1 MKFSLSWLTEY
12 VRVEISAAELSARLT
27 MAGLEVDSIFDR
39 YEYLDTVIAGC
50 IVESKPHPDLESLK
64 LCVVDIGGGKRVK
77 VVCGAPNAEIG
88 MVTACAMPG
97 TVFPDG
103 RVLSKAVIRNRE
115 SNGMLCSEY
124 ELGIGPDASGILS
137 LHPDT
142 PPGAKIAEVLGLS
155 DMVFEVDLTPNR
167 PDCLGI
173 IGIAREV
180 AAIQKGFLRYP
191 EKTDTGSGSAVFDY
205 TSVLI
210 KDPDLCPR
218 YCARVVLDVTVG
230 PSPFWLQD
238 RLLSVGL
245 RPINNLVDV
254 TNFVMMETGQ
264 PLHAFDI
271 DKLAENRIVV
281 RAADKGERF
290 TTLDGKERILSS
302 GMLMICDAEK
312 PVAIAGVMGGF
323 NSEISE
329 KTRSVLIESACFNPG
344 SVRKTTKSLG
354 LYTDASYRFERGVDP
369 NVTVVALNRAA
380 VLMQEITGGKLI
392 EGMIDEHPGPPD
404 VKTIPLSVQNT
415 NRLLGTD
422 LDRNSMSDHLKSIE
436 FSVEEKEDDLLVV
449 TVPSFRVDVSRHE
462 DLVEEVARLSGY
474 NSIPTTFPLIPFDT
488 RLPSRR
494 LVIRNEIKNFLLG
507 YGFSE
512 VINYSFI
519 NRSACEQLRLG
530 PDDPKRNMLEILNPL
545 SEEQSVMRTS
555 LIPGIIG
562 TMHRNVAMQVKT
574 LRLFEI
580 GKIFFD
586 TGKNTQPREVENLV
600 CIWTGKR
607 NDFSWHDKGV
617 DCDFYDIKGVAE
629 GLFKALRVEKVKFT
643 ALPAE
648 SCCYLRPGYIAGIY
662 AGEESIGVVGEI
674 HPEAAANFDL
684 KQSVFMFE
692 LDLDVLIPRI
702 PEEKISKPLP
712 KFPSVSR
719 DITMIVDR
727 GTEAQ
732 AIIEHL
738 ENVNEKILEKVH
750 LFDVYEGKPVPEGKK
765 SLSLRLIYRS
775 PEKTLEDE
783 FVNNIHNRISGTVL
797 NAFNAKLP

>member
-12 VRVEISAAELSARLT
+12 IPVEISVAELSDRLT
-27 MAGLEVDSIFDR
+27 MAGLEVDSISDR
-39 YEYLDTVIAGC
+39 YEYLDTVITGR
-50 IVESKPHPDLESLK
+50 ILESQPHPDAESLK
-64 LCVVDIGGGKRVK
+64 LCVVDIGGEKLK
-77 VVCGAPNAEIG
+77 IVCGAPNAETG
-88 MVTACAMPG
+88 MVTACAIPG

-103 RVLSKAVIRNRE
+103 RVIEKAVIHNRE

-124 ELGIGPDASGILS
+124 ELGIGPDSSGLLS
-137 LHPDT
+137 LNPDT
-142 PPGAKIAEVLGLS
+142 ALGEKVVKVLGLS
-155 DMVFEVDLTPNR
+155 DTIFEVDLTPNR

-180 AAIQKGFLRYP
+180 AAIQRGSVIYP
-191 EKTDTGSGSAVFDY
+191 EKTDAGSGKAVFDL
-205 TSVLI
+205 TSVSI
-210 KDPDLCPR
+210 QDPDLCPR

-264 PLHAFDI
+264 PLHAFDF
-271 DKLAENRIVV
+271 DKLADNRIIV
-281 RAADKGERF
+281 RASVKGESF
-290 TTLDGKERILSS
+290 TTLDGKERKLSS
-302 GMLMICDAEK
+302 GMLLICDAEK
-312 PVAIAGVMGGF
+312 PVALAGVMGGF

-329 KTRSVLIESACFNPG
+329 ETRSVLIESACFNPV
-344 SVRKTTKSLG
+344 SVRKTSKSLG
-354 LYTDASYRFERGVDP
+354 LYTDASHRFERGVDP
-369 NVTVVALNRAA
+369 DGTAAALNRAA
-380 VLMQEITGGKLI
+380 VLMQEITGGRLV
-392 EGMIDEHPGPPD
+392 EGVVDEHPGPA
-404 VKTIPLSVQNT
+404 VFKTIPLSVKNT

-422 LDRNSMSDHLKSIE
+422 LDQKSMAEHFKSIE
-436 FSVEEKEDDLLVV
+436 FSVEEKGDDLLAV

-474 NSIPTTFPLIPFDT
+474 NSIPTTFPLIPSDT

-494 LVIRNEIKNFLLG
+494 LVIRNEIKNLLLG

-512 VINYSFI
+512 AINYSFI

-530 PDDPKRNMLEILNPL
+530 PDDPRRNMLEILNPL

-555 LIPGIIG
+555 LIPGLVG
-562 TMHRNVAMQVKT
+562 TMHRNVSMQTKT

-580 GKIFFD
+580 GKIFFN
-586 TGKNTQPREVENLV
+586 TGKNKQPREVENLT

-607 NDFSWHDKGV
+607 NGFSWHDKRE
-617 DCDFYDIKGVAE
+617 DCDFYDIKGVTE
-629 GLFKALRVEKVKFT
+629 GLFKALKVEKVKFT
-643 ALPAE
+643 SLPAE
-648 SCCYLRPGYIAGIY
+648 SCCYLKPGHTAGIY
-662 AGEESIGVVGEI
+662 AGEGIIGVVGEI

-684 KQSVFMFE
+684 KQSVFILE
-692 LDLDVLIPRI
+692 LDLELLIPLI
-702 PEEKISKPLP
+702 PEAKISKPLP

-727 GTEAQ
+727 DIEAQ
-732 AIIEHL
+732 SIIEHFGS
-738 ENVNEKILEKVH
+738 VNEKILEKVQ

-797 NAFNAKLP
+797 TAFNAKLP

>member
-1 MKFSLSWLTEY
+1 MKFSLSWLSEY
-12 VRVEISAAELSARLT
+12 IPVAISSAELSDRLT
-27 MAGLEVDSIFDR
+27 MVGLEVDSISDR
-39 YEYLDTVIAGC
+39 YGYLDTVITGR
-50 IVESKPHPDLESLK
+50 IVETKPHPDAESMK
-64 LCVVDIGGGKRVK
+64 LCVVDIGGEKLK
-77 VVCGAPNAEIG
+77 IVCGAPNAETG
-88 MVTACAMPG
+88 MVTACAIPG

-103 RVLSKAVIRNRE
+103 RVLEKAVIHNKE

-124 ELGIGPDASGILS
+124 ELGLGPDSSGILS
-137 LHPDT
+137 LNPDT
-142 PPGAKIAEVLGLS
+142 APGEKITKVLGLF

-180 AAIQKGFLRYP
+180 AAIQSGSVRYP
-191 EKTDTGSGSAVFDY
+191 EKTEAGSGSAVYDF
-205 TSVLI
+205 TSVSI
-210 KDPDLCPR
+210 QDPDLCPR

-264 PLHAFDI
+264 PLHAFDF
-271 DKLAENRIVV
+271 DKLADNRIVV
-281 RAADKGERF
+281 RSAEEGESF
-290 TTLDGKERILSS
+290 TTLDGKERKLSS
-302 GMLMICDAEK
+302 GMLLICDAEK
-312 PVAIAGVMGGF
+312 PVALAGVMGGG
-323 NSEISE
+323 NTEISE
-329 KTRSVLIESACFNPG
+329 ETRSVLIESACFNPS
-344 SVRKTTKSLG
+344 SVRKTSKSLG
-354 LYTDASYRFERGVDP
+354 LYTDASHRFERGVDP
-369 NVTVVALNRAA
+369 EGTVAALNRAA
-380 VLMQEITGGKLI
+380 VLMQEIT
-392 EGMIDEHPGPPD
+392 EGRLVEGVIDEHPGPA
-404 VKTIPLSVQNT
+404 VINTIPLSVKNT

-422 LDRNSMSDHLKSIE
+422 LDRKSMADHLKSIE
-436 FSVEEKEDDLLVV
+436 FSVEEKGDDLLAV

-474 NSIPTTFPLIPFDT
+474 NSIPITFPLIPSDT

-494 LVIRNEIKNFLLG
+494 WMVRNEIKNVLLG

-512 VINYSFI
+512 AINYSFI
-519 NRSACEQLRLG
+519 DCSACEQLRLG
-530 PDDPKRNMLEILNPL
+530 PDDPRRNMLEILNPL
-545 SEEQSVMRTS
+545 SEDQSVMRTS
-555 LIPGIIG
+555 LVPGIIG
-562 TMHRNVAMQVKT
+562 TMHRNVSMQIKT
-574 LRLFEI
+574 LKLFEI

-586 TGKNTQPREVENLV
+586 TGKNRQPREVENLV

-607 NDFSWHDKGV
+607 NEFSWHDKGM

-629 GLFKALRVEKVKFT
+629 GLFKALRVEKMKFT
-643 ALPAE
+643 SLPAE
-648 SCCYLRPGYIAGIY
+648 SCCYLKPGHTAGIY
-662 AGEESIGVVGEI
+662 SGEGIIGVVGEI

-684 KQSVFMFE
+684 KQSVFIFE
-692 LDLDVLIPRI
+692 LDLDLLLPLIPEI
-702 PEEKISKPLP
+702 KISKPLP

-727 GTEAQ
+727 DTEARS
-732 AIIEHL
+732 IIEHI
-738 ENVNEKILEKVH
+738 ESINEKILEKVQ

-797 NAFNAKLP
+797 TAFNAKLP

>member
-12 VRVEISAAELSARLT
+12 IPVEISAAELSDRLT
-27 MAGLEVDSIFDR
+27 MAGLEVDSISDR
-39 YEYLDTVIAGC
+39 YEYLDTVITGR
-50 IVESKPHPDLESLK
+50 IVESKPHPDAESLK
-64 LCVVDIGGGKRVK
+64 LCVVDIGGEKLEI
-77 VVCGAPNAEIG
+77 VCGAPNAEIG
-88 MVTACAMPG
+88 MVTACAIPG

-103 RVLSKAVIRNRE
+103 RVLEKAVVRNRA

-124 ELGIGPDASGILS
+124 ELGIGSASSGILS
-137 LHPDT
+137 LNSDIA
-142 PPGAKIAEVLGLS
+142 PGEKVAKVLELS
-155 DMVFEVDLTPNR
+155 DTVFEVDLTPNR

-180 AAIQKGFLRYP
+180 AAIQSGPLRYP
-191 EKTDTGSGSAVFDY
+191 EKTDAGSGSAVFDY
-205 TSVLI
+205 TSVSI
-210 KDPDLCPR
+210 QDPDLCPR
-218 YCARVVLDVTVG
+218 YCARVVLDVTMG
-230 PSPFWLQD
+230 SSPFWLQD

-245 RPINNLVDV
+245 RPINNLVDI

-264 PLHAFDI
+264 PLHAFDF
-271 DKLAENRIVV
+271 DKLADNRIVV
-281 RAADKGERF
+281 RAAEKGESF
-290 TTLDGKERILSS
+290 TTLDGKERKLSS

-312 PVAIAGVMGGF
+312 PVALAGVMGGF

-329 KTRSVLIESACFNPG
+329 ETRSVLIESACFNPA
-344 SVRKTTKSLG
+344 SVRKTSKSLG

-369 NVTVVALNRAA
+369 DGTVAALNRAA
-380 VLMQEITGGKLI
+380 VLMQEITGGRLV
-392 EGMIDEHPGPPD
+392 EGVIDEHPGPAEI
-404 VKTIPLSVQNT
+404 KTIPLSVKNT

-422 LDRNSMSDHLKSIE
+422 LDQKSMADHLKSIE
-436 FSVEEKEDDLLVV
+436 FSVEERGDDLLAV

-474 NSIPTTFPLIPFDT
+474 NSIPTTFPLIPSDT

-494 LVIRNEIKNFLLG
+494 LVIRNEIKNLLLG

-512 VINYSFI
+512 AINYSFI

-530 PDDPKRNMLEILNPL
+530 MDDPRRNMLEILNPL

-555 LIPGIIG
+555 LIPGLIG
-562 TMHRNVAMQVKT
+562 TMHRNVSMQIKT

-580 GKIFFD
+580 GKIFFN
-586 TGKNTQPREVENLV
+586 TGKDKLPREVENLA

-607 NDFSWHDKGV
+607 NEFSWHDKGV

-643 ALPAE
+643 SLPAE
-648 SCCYLRPGYIAGIY
+648 SCCYLKPGHSAGIY
-662 AGEESIGVVGEI
+662 AGEEIIGVVGEI

-684 KQSVFMFE
+684 KQPVSI
-692 LDLDVLIPRI
+692 LDLDLDLLIPLI
-702 PEEKISKPLP
+702 PEEKTSKPLP

-727 GTEAQ
+727 DIEAQ
-732 AIIEHL
+732 SIIEHL
-738 ENVNEKILEKVH
+738 ESVNENILEKVQ

-783 FVNNIHNRISGTVL
+783 FVNSIHNRISGTVL
-797 NAFNAKLP
+797 TAFNAKLP